1 MQSSISEPTKLI
13 HCIFNFQLSDFNYP
27 ALRKNYLFFALVVML
42 FSACGDK
49 TTTNENVTANA
60 DSVTNAPIAKAQKQ
74 IVFFG
79 NSITA
84 GYGLDPSEAFTTL
97 VQQRIDSLSLS
108 YKVVNAGL
116 SGETSAGGLSRIDWV
131 LHQPVDVFVLEL
143 GRNDGLRG
151 ISLDGTSKNLQQIID
166 KVKQKYP
173 NSKLVIAGMEI
184 PPNLGVSYA
193 KQFHNLFPQLA
204 KKNNAYL
211 IPFLLEGVGGVDSLN
226 QRDGIHPNAK
236 GEKIVAENTW
246 KVLKEI
252 CR

>member
-1 MQSSISEPTKLI
+1 MK
-13 HCIFNFQLSDFNYP
+13 
-27 ALRKNYLFFALVVML
+27 KNHLVFALIMIL
-42 FSACGDK
+42 LSACGDK
-49 TTTNENVTANA
+49 TNTNESATAKT

-97 VQQRIDSLSLS
+97 IQQRMDSLKLP
-108 YKVVNAGL
+108 YRVVNAGL

-143 GRNDGLRG
+143 GGNDGLRG
-151 ISLDGTSKNLQQIID
+151 ISLDGTLKNLQAIID
-166 KVKQKYP
+166 KVKQKYVT
-173 NSKLVIAGMEI
+173 SKVVIAGMEI

-226 QRDGIHPNAK
+226 QRDGIHPNAT
-236 GEKIVAENTW
+236 GEKIVGENAW

-252 CR
+252 CK